1 MLSNGWKRLTRSVP
15 QSCHFLVEADDGKG
29 DDPCSGVAASNV
41 ETAIPR
47 QKGGNMRFIVDL
59 YRYLIFGI
67 LAVLIIGVVFGGLQL
82 GASAAI
88 PQWVLGIYV
97 AGGLAVAVVLIML
110 IGLTATIIS
119 IHDRHVELVEA
130 IHAWREDTFE

>member
-1 MLSNGWKRLTRSVP
+1 M
-15 QSCHFLVEADDGKG
+15 AGKG
-29 DDPCSGVAASNV
+29 RHGLSPNRVILSLRPMARKAMVPAPGSPPH
-41 ETAIPR
+41 TLGQR
-47 QKGGNMRFIVDL
+47 SLLKKGGNMRFIVDL

-82 GASAAI
+82 GASANI

-97 AGGLAVAVVLIML
+97 AGGLAVAAVLIML

-130 IHAWREDTFE
+130 IHAWREDTFK